1 MIPNHLK
8 LDLIRNVF
16 KEWYGDKADFI
27 QKLPQTAS
35 YREYYRITFESNK
48 TIIGVINE
56 DSKENEA
63 FISFSKSFRE
73 LGLNVPEILY
83 YDSANNVYL
92 LNDLGDTTLYSL
104 IHSNNHNYE
113 KAPHLI
119 ILYKRALEELLRF
132 QIEADKKIDYS
143 FCYPRALF
151 DKQSVLWDLN
161 YFKYDFLKL
170 GRIGFDEQ
178 LLEYDFQKFASF
190 VSAVNTDYFLYR
202 DFQSRNIMIKDDQ
215 IYFIDY
221 QGGRKGALQYDV
233 ASLLFDAKAEI
244 PNSLREELL
253 NHYLNILESKY
264 NINRSKFMESYYAFV
279 LIRIMQAM
287 GAYGFR
293 GLFEKKVHLIKSI
306 IPAQKNLKYLLETG
320 KLDFDIPHLHKVFEN
335 IISSEEFKIY
345 EDKPLF
351 NNKLNVTIT
360 SFSYKREIP
369 IDLADNGGGF
379 VFDCR
384 GLKNPGRLLEFKLLN
399 GRDPEIK
406 KYLVENSKVD
416 NFMNHVYPLV
426 DSTIE
431 TYLRRDFKNLMI
443 NFGCTGGQHRSV
455 YCADRLF
462 EHLKEKFDIN
472 LFLSHIEQGIKEEVI
487 R

>member
-1 MIPNHLK
+1 MIQNYLK
-8 LDLIRNVF
+8 LDLIRKVF
-16 KEWYGDKADFI
+16 KDWHGDKADFI

-35 YREYYRITFESNK
+35 YREYYRISYK
-48 TIIGVINE
+48 TNTYIGVFNE
-56 DSKENEA
+56 DFKENEA
-63 FISFSKSFRE
+63 FISFSKIFKE
-73 LGLNVPEILY
+73 LHLNTPTILHV
-83 YDSANNVYL
+83 DLANNVYL

-104 IHSNNHNYE
+104 IHANKHDYASSS
-113 KAPHLI
+113 
-119 ILYKRALEELLRF
+119 ILTNIYKKALEELLKF
-132 QIEADKKIDYS
+132 QIVANKKIDYN

-151 DKQSVLWDLN
+151 DRQSILWDLN

-178 LLEYDFQKFASF
+178 LLENDFQKFSSF
-190 VSAVNTDYFLYR
+190 VASVNTDYFIYR
-202 DFQSRNIMIKDDQ
+202 DFQSRNIMIKDDE

-244 PNSLREELL
+244 PNQLREELL
-253 NHYLNILESKY
+253 NHYLTLLESKY
-264 NINRSKFMESYYAFV
+264 NLSRDEFMKSYYAFV

-306 IPAQKNLKYLLETG
+306 IPATKNLKYLLESG
-320 KLDFDIPHLHKVFEN
+320 KLDFDIPHLHHVFEN
-335 IISSEEFKIY
+335 LINSEEFKIY
-345 EDKPLF
+345 EDKTLP
-351 NNKLNVTIT
+351 NNKLSVTIS

-369 IDLADNGGGF
+369 IDLADNGGGY

-384 GLKNPGRLLEFKLLN
+384 GLNNPGRHLEFKLLT
-399 GRDPEIK
+399 GRDKEVKIF
-406 KYLVENSKVD
+406 LEENSDVKE
-416 NFMNHVYPLV
+416 FMNHIYPIV

-431 TYLRRDFKNLMI
+431 AYLERGFKDLMI

-455 YCADRLF
+455 YCADKMF
-462 EHLKEKFDIN
+462 EHLKSKYDIN
-472 LFLSHIEQGIKEEVI
+472 IFLSHIEQGIKEEVI
-487 R
+487 K

>member
-1 MIPNHLK
+1 MISNYLK
-8 LDLIRNVF
+8 LDIIRKVF
-16 KEWYGDKADFI
+16 KDWHGKKADFI

-35 YREYYRITFESNK
+35 YREYYRISFDNQ
-48 TIIGVINE
+48 TIIGVFNE
-56 DSKENEA
+56 DFKENEA
-63 FISFSKSFRE
+63 FISFSKTFND
-73 LGLNVPEILY
+73 LKLNVPVVLY
-83 YDSANNVYL
+83 EDLAENVYL

-104 IHSNNHNYE
+104 IHANKHDYASS
-113 KAPHLI
+113 PHLVNI
-119 ILYKRALEELLRF
+119 YKRALEELLRF
-132 QIEADKKIDYS
+132 QIVADKIIDYS

-151 DKQSVLWDLN
+151 DRQSILWDLN

-170 GRIGFDEQ
+170 ARIGFDEQ
-178 LLEYDFQKFASF
+178 LLENDFQKFSSF
-190 VSAVNTDYFLYR
+190 VASVNTDYFLYR
-202 DFQSRNIMIKDDQ
+202 DFQSRNIMIKDEEL
-215 IYFIDY
+215 YFIDY

-244 PNSLREELL
+244 PNPLREELL
-253 NHYLNILESKY
+253 NHYLEVLESKY
-264 NINRSKFMESYYAFV
+264 NLSRDEFMKSYYAFV

-306 IPAQKNLKYLLETG
+306 IPATKNLKYLLETG
-320 KLDFDIPHLHKVFEN
+320 KLDFDIPHIHHVFN
-335 IISSEEFKIY
+335 NLINSNEFKIY
-345 EDKPLF
+345 EDRILP
-351 NNKLNVTIT
+351 NDKLTVTIT

-384 GLKNPGRLLEFKLLN
+384 GLNNPGRHLDFKLLN
-399 GRDPEIK
+399 GRSPEVIK
-406 KYLVENSKVD
+406 FLEENSDVND
-416 NFMNHVYPLV
+416 FMSNTYPLV

-431 TYLRRDFKNLMI
+431 TYLERGFKDLMV

-455 YCADRLF
+455 YCADKMF
-462 EHLKEKFDIN
+462 EHLKKKYDVNI
-472 LFLSHIEQGIKEEVI
+472 FLSHIEQGIKEEVV

>member
-1 MIPNHLK
+1 MIANHLK

-16 KEWYGDKADFI
+16 KDWHGDKADFI

-35 YREYYRITFESNK
+35 YREYYRISFNNK
-48 TIIGVINE
+48 TVIGVFNE
-56 DSKENEA
+56 DFKENEA
-63 FISFSKSFRE
+63 FLSFSKTFNE
-73 LGLNVPEILY
+73 LNLKVPKILY
-83 YDSANNVYL
+83 EDLANNIYL

-104 IHSNNHNYE
+104 IHANKHDYASSPE
-113 KAPHLI
+113 LI
-119 ILYKRALEELLRF
+119 NIYKSALEELLKF
-132 QIEADKKIDYS
+132 QIVADKKIDYN

-151 DKQSVLWDLN
+151 DRQSILWDLN

-178 LLEYDFQKFASF
+178 LLENDFQKFSSF
-190 VSAVNTDYFLYR
+190 VASVNTDHFLYR
-202 DFQSRNIMIKDDQ
+202 DFQSRNIMLKDDI

-244 PNSLREELL
+244 PNPLREELL
-253 NHYLNILESKY
+253 NHYLDVLESKY
-264 NINRSKFMESYYAFV
+264 NLSRGEFMQSYYAFV

-306 IPAQKNLKYLLETG
+306 IPATKNLQYLLETG
-320 KLDFDIPHLHKVFEN
+320 KLDFDIPHLHHVFEN
-335 IISSEEFKIY
+335 LISSDEFKIY
-345 EDKPLF
+345 EDRVLP
-351 NNKLNVTIT
+351 NDKLSVTVT

-384 GLKNPGRLLEFKLLN
+384 GLNNPGRHLEFKLLN
-399 GRDPEIK
+399 GRNNEVK
-406 KYLVENSKVD
+406 KFLEEQSNVD
-416 NFMNHVYPLV
+416 DFMNHIYPIV
-426 DSTIE
+426 DSTIN
-431 TYLRRDFKNLMI
+431 TYLERGFKDLMI

-455 YCADRLF
+455 YCADKMF
-462 EHLKEKFDIN
+462 EHIKTKYNIN
-472 LFLSHIEQGIKEEVI
+472 VFLSHIEQGIKDEVI

>member
-1 MIPNHLK
+1 MIANHLK

-16 KEWYGDKADFI
+16 KDWHGDKADFI

-35 YREYYRITFESNK
+35 YREYYRISFNNK
-48 TIIGVINE
+48 TVIGVFNE
-56 DSKENEA
+56 DFKENEA
-63 FISFSKSFRE
+63 FLSFSKTFNE
-73 LGLNVPEILY
+73 LNLNVPKILY
-83 YDSANNVYL
+83 EDLANNIYL

-104 IHSNNHNYE
+104 IHANKHDYASSPE
-113 KAPHLI
+113 LI
-119 ILYKRALEELLRF
+119 NIYKRALEELLKF
-132 QIEADKKIDYS
+132 QIVADKKIDYN

-151 DKQSVLWDLN
+151 DRQSILWDLN

-178 LLEYDFQKFASF
+178 LLENDFQKFSSF
-190 VSAVNTDYFLYR
+190 VASVNTDHFLYR
-202 DFQSRNIMIKDDQ
+202 DFQSRNIMLKDDI

-244 PNSLREELL
+244 PNPLREELL
-253 NHYLNILESKY
+253 NHYLDVLESKY
-264 NINRSKFMESYYAFV
+264 NLSRDEFMQSYYAFV

-306 IPAQKNLKYLLETG
+306 IPATKNLQYLLETG
-320 KLDFDIPHLHKVFEN
+320 KLDFDIPHLHHVFEN
-335 IISSEEFKIY
+335 LISSDEFKMY
-345 EDKPLF
+345 EDRVLP
-351 NNKLNVTIT
+351 NDKLSVTVT

-384 GLKNPGRLLEFKLLN
+384 GLNNPGRHLEFKLLN
-399 GRDPEIK
+399 GRNNEVK
-406 KYLVENSKVD
+406 KFLEEQSNVD
-416 NFMNHVYPLV
+416 DFMNHIYPIV
-426 DSTIE
+426 DSTIN
-431 TYLRRDFKNLMI
+431 TYLERGFKYLMI

-455 YCADRLF
+455 YCADKMF
-462 EHLKEKFDIN
+462 EHIKTKYNIN
-472 LFLSHIEQGIKEEVI
+472 VFLSHIEQGIKDEVI
-487 R
+487 K

>member
-1 MIPNHLK
+1 MIQNHLK
-8 LDLIRNVF
+8 LDLIRKVF
-16 KEWYGDKADFI
+16 KDWHGDKADFI

-35 YREYYRITFESNK
+35 YREYYRISYKSN
-48 TIIGVINE
+48 TYIGVFNE
-56 DSKENEA
+56 DYKENEA
-63 FISFSKSFRE
+63 FISFSKTFKE
-73 LGLNVPEILY
+73 LQLNTPTILHV
-83 YDSANNVYL
+83 DLANNVYL

-104 IHSNNHNYE
+104 IHANKHDYASS
-113 KAPHLI
+113 PILI
-119 ILYKRALEELLRF
+119 NIYKKALEELLKF
-132 QIEADKKIDYS
+132 QIVANKKIDYS

-151 DKQSVLWDLN
+151 DRQSILWDLN

-178 LLEYDFQKFASF
+178 LLENDFQKFSSF
-190 VSAVNTDYFLYR
+190 VASVNTDYFIYR
-202 DFQSRNIMIKDDQ
+202 DFQSRNIMIKDNE

-244 PNSLREELL
+244 PNQLREELL
-253 NHYLNILESKY
+253 NHYLNLLESKY
-264 NINRSKFMESYYAFV
+264 NLSGDEFMKSYYAFV

-306 IPAQKNLKYLLETG
+306 IPATKNLKYLLESG
-320 KLDFDIPHLHKVFEN
+320 KLDFDIPHLHHVFEN
-335 IISSEEFKIY
+335 LINSEEFKMY
-345 EDKPLF
+345 GDKLIP
-351 NNKLNVTIT
+351 NNKLSITIS

-369 IDLADNGGGF
+369 IDLADNGGGY

-384 GLKNPGRLLEFKLLN
+384 GLNNPGRHLEFKHLT
-399 GRDPEIK
+399 GRDKEVKIF
-406 KYLVENSKVD
+406 LEENSDVKE
-416 NFMNHVYPLV
+416 FMNHIYPIV

-431 TYLRRDFKNLMI
+431 AYLERGFKNLMI

-455 YCADRLF
+455 YCADKMF
-462 EHLKEKFDIN
+462 EHLKSKYDIN
-472 LFLSHIEQGIKEEVI
+472 IFLSHIEQGIKEEVI
-487 R
+487 K

>member
-1 MIPNHLK
+1 MIANHLK

-16 KEWYGDKADFI
+16 KDWHGDKADFI

-35 YREYYRITFESNK
+35 YREYYRISFNNK
-48 TIIGVINE
+48 TVIGVFNE
-56 DSKENEA
+56 DFKENEA
-63 FISFSKSFRE
+63 FLSFSKTFNE
-73 LGLNVPEILY
+73 LNLKVPKILY
-83 YDSANNVYL
+83 EDLANNIYL

-104 IHSNNHNYE
+104 IHANKHDYASSPE
-113 KAPHLI
+113 LI
-119 ILYKRALEELLRF
+119 NIYKSALEELLKF
-132 QIEADKKIDYS
+132 QIVADKKIDYN

-151 DKQSVLWDLN
+151 DRQSILWDLN

-178 LLEYDFQKFASF
+178 LLENDFQKFSSF
-190 VSAVNTDYFLYR
+190 VASVNTDHFLYR
-202 DFQSRNIMIKDDQ
+202 DFQSRNIMLKDDI

-244 PNSLREELL
+244 PNPLREELL
-253 NHYLNILESKY
+253 NHYLDVLESKY
-264 NINRSKFMESYYAFV
+264 NLSRGEFMQSYYAFV

-306 IPAQKNLKYLLETG
+306 IPATKNLQYLLETG
-320 KLDFDIPHLHKVFEN
+320 KLDFDIPHLHHVFEN
-335 IISSEEFKIY
+335 LISSDEFKMY
-345 EDKPLF
+345 EDRVLP
-351 NNKLNVTIT
+351 NDKLSVTVT

-384 GLKNPGRLLEFKLLN
+384 GLNNPGRHLEFKLLN
-399 GRDPEIK
+399 GRNNEVK
-406 KYLVENSKVD
+406 KFLEEQSNVD
-416 NFMNHVYPLV
+416 DFMNHIYPIV
-426 DSTIE
+426 DSTIN
-431 TYLRRDFKNLMI
+431 TYLERGFKDIMI

-455 YCADRLF
+455 YCADKMF
-462 EHLKEKFDIN
+462 EHIKTKYNIN
-472 LFLSHIEQGIKEEVI
+472 VFLSHIEQGIKDEVI

>member
-1 MIPNHLK
+1 MIQNYLK
-8 LDLIRNVF
+8 LDLIRKVF
-16 KEWYGDKADFI
+16 KDWHGDKADFI

-35 YREYYRITFESNK
+35 YREYYRISYKNNTY
-48 TIIGVINE
+48 IGVFNE
-56 DSKENEA
+56 DFKENEA
-63 FISFSKSFRE
+63 FISFSKIFKE
-73 LGLNVPEILY
+73 LQLNTPTILHV
-83 YDSANNVYL
+83 DIANNVYL

-104 IHSNNHNYE
+104 IHANKHDYASS
-113 KAPHLI
+113 PLLI
-119 ILYKRALEELLRF
+119 NIYKKALEELLKF
-132 QIEADKKIDYS
+132 QIVANKKIDYN

-151 DKQSVLWDLN
+151 DRQSILWDLN

-178 LLEYDFQKFASF
+178 LLENDFQKFSSF
-190 VSAVNTDYFLYR
+190 VASVNTDYFIYR
-202 DFQSRNIMIKDDQ
+202 DFQSRNIMIKDNE

-244 PNSLREELL
+244 PNQLREELL
-253 NHYLNILESKY
+253 NHYLTLLESKY
-264 NINRSKFMESYYAFV
+264 NLSRDEFMKSYYAFV

-306 IPAQKNLKYLLETG
+306 IPATKNLKYLLQSG
-320 KLDFDIPHLHKVFEN
+320 KLDFDIPHLHHVFEN
-335 IISSEEFKIY
+335 LINSEEFKIY
-345 EDKPLF
+345 EDKVIL
-351 NNKLNVTIT
+351 NNKLSVTIS

-369 IDLADNGGGF
+369 IDLADNGGGY

-384 GLKNPGRLLEFKLLN
+384 GLNNPGRHLEFKHLT
-399 GRDPEIK
+399 GRDEEVKIFLEK
-406 KYLVENSKVD
+406 NSDVKE
-416 NFMNHVYPLV
+416 FMNHIYPIV

-431 TYLRRDFKNLMI
+431 AYLERGFKDLMI

-455 YCADRLF
+455 YCADKMF
-462 EHLKEKFDIN
+462 EHLKSKYDIN
-472 LFLSHIEQGIKEEVI
+472 IFLSHIEQGIKEEVI
-487 R
+487 K